1 MSPFLSVLSSV
12 VLWVGAMLTVASA
25 AVIGP
30 ARLRETWDGLRGRI
44 WNARRAVALVCVVLL
59 ASAVGRPALLD
70 VSRLFG
76 LQATAFIY
84 ALEGGFVAWIQ
95 ATFASP
101 ALTAYFSRV
110 YVYGYAFLLA
120 FPPVAYLALPRT
132 VALRRVLVA
141 YALNYGIGLA
151 LYTAVFAHGPRN
163 VMPDLVTPLL
173 FTNHPDVM
181 LLASEVNVNSNVFP
195 SLHTS
200 LAVTVGTFAV
210 LTRDEYPLWTSVAV
224 PLSLSVVVATM
235 YLGIHWLTDVVAGF
249 ALAFGCVALAHRF
262 VDPRGDAVESGDIVE
277 SGAARNGGRSG
288 SEPDADG

>member
-12 VLWVGAMLTVASA
+12 VAWVGAMLAAASV

-44 WNARRAVALVCVVLL
+44 WDARRAVALVCVVLL

-76 LQATAFIY
+76 IQATALIY
-84 ALEGGFVAWIQ
+84 GLEGGFVAWIQ

-110 YVYGYAFLLA
+110 YVYGYAFLVA
-120 FPPVAYLALPRT
+120 FPAIAYLALPRT
-132 VALRRVLVA
+132 ADLRRLLVA
-141 YALNYGIGLA
+141 YALNYGIGLV
-151 LYTAVFAHGPRN
+151 LYTLVFAHGPRN
-163 VMPDLVTPLL
+163 VMPDMVTPLL
-173 FTNHPDVM
+173 FTNQPDVI
-181 LLASEVNVNSNVFP
+181 LLASEVNQNSNVFP

-200 LAVTVGTFAV
+200 LSVTVGTFAA
-210 LTRDEYPLWTSVAV
+210 LTRDEYPLWTAVAV
-224 PLSLSVVVATM
+224 PLSLSVVIATM

-249 ALAFGCVALAHRF
+249 ALAFGCVALAYHL
-262 VDPRGDAVESGDIVE
+262 VDPRDA
-277 SGAARNGGRSG
+277 AAEPSDAGEGRRSG
-288 SEPDADG
+288 SEPAAED